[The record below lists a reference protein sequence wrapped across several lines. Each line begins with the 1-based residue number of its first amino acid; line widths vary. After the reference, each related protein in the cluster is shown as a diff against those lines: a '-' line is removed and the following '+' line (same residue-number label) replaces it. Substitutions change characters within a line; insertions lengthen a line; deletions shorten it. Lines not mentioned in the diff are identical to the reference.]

1 MENEG
6 MKVFWIIFWI
16 LVATG
21 WSVLSFQWLRKEVE
35 EIHPML
41 EGQKPHMVGL
51 ILRRFVTF
59 LLIALLLYLA
69 LRTEPVAAIAMVI
82 VITISNWVQ
91 VIIYNN
97 CLNKA
102 AGQKEK

>member
-1 MENEG
+1 
-6 MKVFWIIFWI
+6 MKVFWILFWI

-41 EGQKPHMVGL
+41 AGQKSPLARL
-51 ILRRFVTF
+51 IQRRFVVF
-59 LLIALLLYLA
+59 ILLGLLLYLA
-69 LRTEPVAAIAMVI
+69 LRTEPLGAIGMVI
-82 VITISNWVQ
+82 VITIATWVQ

-97 CLNKA
+97 SLNKPT
-102 AGQKEK
+102 GRKE

>member
-6 MKVFWIIFWI
+6 MKVFWIILWA
-16 LVATG
+16 LVAVG

-41 EGQKPHMVGL
+41 NGQKSPVARL
-51 ILRRFVTF
+51 ILRRFVVF
-59 LLIALLLYLA
+59 ILLGLLLYLA
-69 LRTEPVAAIAMVI
+69 LKTEPLGSIGMVI
-82 VITISNWVQ
+82 VITITTWVQ

-97 CLNKA
+97 RMNKPTDR
-102 AGQKEK
+102 KEQ

>member
-1 MENEG
+1 
-6 MKVFWIIFWI
+6 MKIFWIIFWI
-16 LVATG
+16 LISAG

-35 EIHPML
+35 EIHPL
-41 EGQKPHMVGL
+41 LNGQKSHLAGL

-82 VITISNWVQ
+82 VITISTWVQ

-97 CLNKA
+97 RLNKA
-102 AGQKEK
+102 ADQKEK